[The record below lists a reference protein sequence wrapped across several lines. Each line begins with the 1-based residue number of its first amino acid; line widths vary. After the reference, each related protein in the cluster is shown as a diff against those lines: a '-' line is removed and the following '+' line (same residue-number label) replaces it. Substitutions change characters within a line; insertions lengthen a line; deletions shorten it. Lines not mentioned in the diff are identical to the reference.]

1 VQVYAPLAQL
11 PLDDVYIL
19 AAPESSELEG
29 LAAGVRAVIGRVD
42 TAQLVSVRNAVTLE
56 DIASDATSRYR
67 FRAVLV
73 MTFAALSL
81 LLAMVGVFGVIAY
94 SVQQRTREFG
104 VRIALGASPAT
115 VLRLVF
121 GGGARMIGAGAAIGL
136 IGSVALARW
145 ISVFLFGV
153 QPLDAVTLGL
163 VVAGLAATAA
173 VAILVPALRAM
184 RVDPVE
190 AFRAE

>member
-1 VQVYAPLAQL
+1 
-11 PLDDVYIL
+11 
-19 AAPESSELEG
+19 
-29 LAAGVRAVIGRVD
+29 
-42 TAQLVSVRNAVTLE
+42 
-56 DIASDATSRYR
+56 
-67 FRAVLV
+67 
-73 MTFAALSL
+73 LSL

-115 VLRLVF
+115 VLKLVF
-121 GGGARMIGAGAAIGL
+121 GGGARMIAAGAAIGL
-136 IGSVALARW
+136 IGSVALTRW

-163 VVAGLAATAA
+163 VVSGLSATAA

-184 RVDPVE
+184 RVDPVV
-190 AFRAE
+190 AFRTE